1 MLGGAAD
8 AVGFD
13 GGAEFE
19 TQAHRLGYLGRP
31 AELIAVD
38 LAVGYLGKVIGAGH
52 RSRQCRPL
60 GLEFEHARS
69 VTRRRLDGDIPLTF
83 HHMHHLR
90 RALCTVMRSLST
102 MA

>member
-31 AELIAVD
+31 TELIAVD
-38 LAVGYLGKVIGAGH
+38 FAVAYLGKVIGAGH

-60 GLEFEHARS
+60 GLEFEHARF
-69 VTRRRLDGDIPLTF
+69 VAPRRLEGDIPFTVS
-83 HHMHHLR
+83 HMHPRR
-90 RALCTVMRSLST
+90 RALCTVVRSLSIID
-102 MA
+102 

>member
-13 GGAEFE
+13 GGGEFE

-31 AELIAVD
+31 AKLIAVD
-38 LAVGYLGKVIGAGH
+38 LAVADLGKVIGAGH

-60 GLEFEHARS
+60 GSQFENARS
-69 VTRRRLDGDIPLTF
+69 VARRRLDGYIPFTV